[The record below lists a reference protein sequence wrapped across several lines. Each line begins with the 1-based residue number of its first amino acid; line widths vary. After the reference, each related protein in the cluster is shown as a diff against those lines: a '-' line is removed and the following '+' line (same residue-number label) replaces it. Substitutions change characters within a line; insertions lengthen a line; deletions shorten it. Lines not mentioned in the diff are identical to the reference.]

1 MLEEIGHENENE
13 SELAENAEE
22 APVDEIGNLRE
33 EITRL
38 RTEMEDLR
46 KTGREEHDG
55 FVTDVP
61 ASVEKPVEKEDELGG
76 IVQDLEGGRYRDAL
90 ENLLRIVNSGN
101 LKEPEVIAGGAIERE
116 SFMNAKGL
124 EDLHG
129 KVELAM
135 ELRRHGI
142 PRADVVRMLRASA
155 AKSERTRVEEPT
167 ARVTRP
173 VDENKI
179 IEGYWKK
186 ALA

>member
-1 MLEEIGHENENE
+1 MPEETVHENEIEISE
-13 SELAENAEE
+13 SPEE

-33 EITRL
+33 EIIRL

-46 KTGREEHDG
+46 KTGRDENDG
-55 FVTDVP
+55 FVADVP
-61 ASVEKPVEKEDELGG
+61 ASEQKPVEKEADELGG
-76 IVQDLEGGRYRDAL
+76 IVQDLEGGRFRVAI
-90 ENLLRIVNSGN
+90 ENLLRIVNGGN
-101 LKEPEVIAGGAIERE
+101 GKEPEVVAGGAIERE

-124 EDLHG
+124 ADLHG
-129 KVELAM
+129 KVDLAM

-155 AKSERTRVEEPT
+155 AKPETTRVEEPT
-167 ARVTRP
+167 ARVSRP
-173 VDENKI
+173 VDENKV